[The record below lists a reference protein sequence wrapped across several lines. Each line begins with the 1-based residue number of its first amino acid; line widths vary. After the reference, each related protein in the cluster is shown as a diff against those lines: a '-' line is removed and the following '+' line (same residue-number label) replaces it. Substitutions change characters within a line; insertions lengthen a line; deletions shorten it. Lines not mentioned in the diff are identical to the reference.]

1 MTSIRRHRTLA
12 TAAATILAAASI
24 GAAAL
29 PAAAAPKP
37 KRGGAIVYSIP
48 GKTTSFCL
56 PRAQMSASGIMV
68 AQSMYD
74 TLTVP
79 NAEGEYVPY
88 LAKSVTPN
96 ATFDQ
101 WTIGLRDGIRFHD
114 GTPVDAAAVKAN
126 IEAWRKGLL
135 LQFLWAPVSD
145 VATPDPSTVVVT
157 IKQPWPAFPAYL
169 FSAGRTGIAAPAQLS
184 NDATCA
190 TEMIGSGPFT
200 LETYDP
206 STGDVTVVRNPD
218 YWRKGFPRLNKITF
232 KVQGNTTQRINGLQ
246 GGQFDITFFGAGR
259 NAKAARSL
267 ADTYVLKN
275 KPGFRDINNV
285 LFNTQRPPFDDVNA
299 RRALAMGL
307 DLETLNVLAN
317 QGEGEVAEEV
327 VDSKVLGYSRKST
340 FPKSNVAKAKK
351 MVAAYKKANG
361 GEFTFDLQTTFDPG
375 VQDVGA
381 EIKRQARKIGVT
393 VNLPAPVDE
402 AQIIN
407 LALAGKTDAFLWRNY
422 PGSDPDTLYV
432 WFRSGSPINFGKLND
447 PVIDQLLEEGRV
459 QTDPAARKATY
470 TKLFRH
476 MSNTVSAL
484 WFGYNDTYIAANDSI
499 RDIIGPNLPNEAG
512 KPGTQRPVQINAS
525 YHQLLGL
532 WKR

>member
-1 MTSIRRHRTLA
+1 M
-12 TAAATILAAASI
+12 
-24 GAAAL
+24 
-29 PAAAAPKP
+29 
-37 KRGGAIVYSIP
+37 
-48 GKTTSFCL
+48 
-56 PRAQMSASGIMV
+56 
-68 AQSMYD
+68 
-74 TLTVP
+74 
-79 NAEGEYVPY
+79 
-88 LAKSVTPN
+88 
-96 ATFDQ
+96 
-101 WTIGLRDGIRFHD
+101 
-114 GTPVDAAAVKAN
+114 
-126 IEAWRKGLL
+126 
-135 LQFLWAPVSD
+135 
-145 VATPDPSTVVVT
+145 
-157 IKQPWPAFPAYL
+157 
-169 FSAGRTGIAAPAQLS
+169 
-184 NDATCA
+184 
-190 TEMIGSGPFT
+190 
-200 LETYDP
+200 
-206 STGDVTVVRNPD
+206 RNPD
-218 YWRKGFPRLNKITF
+218 YWRKGFPRLDRITF

-267 ADTYVLKN
+267 ADAYVLKN

-307 DLETLNVLAN
+307 DLEILNVLAN

-327 VDSKVLGYSRKST
+327 VDSKVLGYSKRST
-340 FPKSNVAKAKK
+340 FPQSNVAKAKK

-432 WFRSGSPINFGKLND
+432 WFHSGSPINFGKLQD
-447 PVIDQLLEEGRV
+447 PVIDELLETGRV

-484 WFGYNDTYIAANDSI
+484 WFGYNDTYIAANDRV
-499 RDIIGPNLPNEAG
+499 RDIIGPNLPNAAG
-512 KPGTQRPVQINAS
+512 EPGTQKPVQINAS

>member
-12 TAAATILAAASI
+12 TTAAALLAATVI

-29 PAAAAPKP
+29 PAGAAPKP
-37 KRGGAIVYSIP
+37 KRGGEIVYAIP

-79 NAEGEYVPY
+79 NDKGQYVPY
-88 LAKSVTPN
+88 LAKAVTPN

-101 WTIGLRDGIRFHD
+101 WTITLRDGIEFHD
-114 GTPVDAAAVKAN
+114 GTPVDSAAVKAN
-126 IEAWRKGLL
+126 IDAWRKGLL

-145 VATPDPSTVVVT
+145 VAAPDPSTVVVT

-169 FSAGRTGIAAPAQLS
+169 FSAGRTGIAAPAQL
-184 NDATCA
+184 NDAANCA
-190 TEMIGSGPFT
+190 TEMIGSGPFK

-218 YWRKGFPRLNKITF
+218 YWRKGFPRLSKISF
-232 KVQGNTTQRINGLQ
+232 KVQGNTTQRINGLE
-246 GGQFDITFFGAGR
+246 GGQFDITFFGGGK
-259 NAKAARSL
+259 NAQTARSL
-267 ADTYVLKN
+267 SGVKVLKN
-275 KPGFRDINNV
+275 KPGFRDVNNI
-285 LFNTQRPPFDDVNA
+285 LFNTQRPPFDDPNA
-299 RRALAMGL
+299 RKALAVGL

-317 QGEGEVAEEV
+317 QGEGDIAEQV
-327 VDSKVLGYSRKST
+327 VDSKVLGFST
-340 FPKSNVAKAKK
+340 RSGFPKSNVAKAKK
-351 MVAAYKKANG
+351 LVAEYKADHG
-361 GEFTFDLQTTFDPG
+361 GEFAFDLQTTFDPG

-381 EIKRQARKIGVT
+381 EVKRQARKLGIS

-407 LALAGKTDAFLWRNY
+407 LALAGRTDAFLWRNY
-422 PGSDPDTLYV
+422 PGSDPDTLSV

-447 PVIDQLLEEGRV
+447 PVIDDLFEQGRV
-459 QTDPAARKATY
+459 ETDPAARKAIY

-476 MSNTVSAL
+476 MSSTVSAL
-484 WFGYNDTYIAANDSI
+484 WFGYNDTYVASRSNIQDV
-499 RDIIGPNLPNEAG
+499 IGPNLPNEAG
-512 KPGTQRPVQINAS
+512 KPGTQKPVQINAG

>member
-1 MTSIRRHRTLA
+1 MTSIRRHRSLA
-12 TAAATILAAASI
+12 TAAAALLATAAI

-79 NAEGEYVPY
+79 NDKGQYVPY

-101 WTIGLRDGIRFHD
+101 WTIGLREGIEFHD
-114 GTPVDAAAVKAN
+114 GTPVDAAAIKTN
-126 IEAWRKGLL
+126 IDAWRKGLL
-135 LQFLWAPVSD
+135 LQFLWAPVTD
-145 VATPDPSTVVVT
+145 VAAPDPLTVVITV
-157 IKQPWPAFPAYL
+157 KQPWPALPAYL
-169 FSAGRTGIAAPAQLS
+169 FSAGRTGIAAPAQLR
-184 NDATCA
+184 NDATCP
-190 TEMIGSGPFT
+190 TKMVGSGPFK
-200 LETYDP
+200 LNTYDP
-206 STGDVTVVRNPD
+206 STGDVTVVRNPK
-218 YWRKGFPRLNKITF
+218 YWRKGYPLLDKIAF
-232 KVQGNTTQRINGLQ
+232 KVQGDSTQRINGLQ

-259 NAKAARSL
+259 NAKAARS
-267 ADTYVLKN
+267 ADTYVLKS
-275 KPGFRDINNV
+275 KPGFRDINQV

-307 DLETLNVLAN
+307 DRQTLNLLAN
-317 QGEGEVAEEV
+317 QGEGEVAGMV
-327 VDSKVLGYSRKST
+327 VDSKVLGYSKKST
-340 FPKSNVAKAKK
+340 FPKPNVAKAKK
-351 MVAAYKKANG
+351 MVAAYKKAHG
-361 GEFTFDLQTTFDPG
+361 GEFAFDLQTTFDPT
-375 VQDVGA
+375 VQDAAA
-381 EIKRQARKIGVT
+381 EIKRQARKLGIT
-393 VNLPAPVDE
+393 VNLPSPVDD

-407 LALAGKTDAFLWRNY
+407 LALAGRTDAFLWRNY

-432 WFRSGSPINFGKLND
+432 WFRSGSPVNFGKLND
-447 PVIDQLLEEGRV
+447 PVIDQLFEEGRTE
-459 QTDPAARKATY
+459 TDPAARKAIY

-484 WFGYNDTYIAANDSI
+484 WFGYNDTYVAANNRI
-499 RDIIGPNLPNEAG
+499 RDIIGPNLPDAAG